1 MVMPS
6 YRIGID
12 VGGTFTHAVALH
24 TSDYSLAAQAKTLTT
39 HGAAAGVA
47 EGVVQ
52 ALRGLLSES
61 GIAPSEISFLAY
73 STTQITNALLEGDVA
88 SVGIVAIGSGLEG
101 KRAQS
106 ETRLGD
112 LELAPG
118 RSLRT
123 LHTYLDRDLL
133 TGGAGSQPAAC
144 CPAALAA
151 VKELAASGA
160 QAIVAAEA
168 FSVDDPSREQ
178 MVISAA
184 QQWGLPATGTHE
196 ISGRYG
202 LRVRTRTAVINAS
215 LLPKAIATGEMV
227 ERAVREI
234 GIGSPLMV
242 VRSDG
247 GVMTVEDLRRRP
259 LLTLLSGPAAGVAAA
274 LMYLHI
280 SDGIFLEV
288 GGTSTDITAIQHGR
302 ALLRTAE
309 VGGHRLFLRT
319 LDVRTIG
326 VAGGSM
332 PRLSTHAISDVGPR
346 SAHLAGLPYA
356 CFSDAAALKP
366 PVPSGLKPDP
376 TALLVS
382 PVPGD
387 PGDYAVVEL
396 PSGQRVAVTVT
407 CAANA
412 LEQVPADDWAFGD
425 AEASRL
431 AFAALGKLIGK
442 PAEQAAESLLS
453 VAARKAARTVEQLL
467 ADRGMSRDTTDLIG
481 GGGGAGALVPAVG
494 KLLGLPVRLAPN
506 ASVVSAIGTA
516 LALVREVIERTV
528 PSAAEADM
536 LAIRREAA
544 EAVIRAGA
552 APDSITVELEY
563 DSRTAVLRAV
573 ATGQTELRERDLA
586 RALATDE
593 ERLAA
598 AAKSLRVTPDQ
609 VVEEA
614 DSGLLRAY
622 RATRRRRRLLGL
634 VSEGKAI
641 IALVDQQGVTRLLL
655 PGGIVGAATAVGT
668 REAIAKMLDRHTRYG
683 DAGAELPQ
691 VFLGVR
697 ARMVNLS
704 GLATADQVMALAQA
718 ETSAL
723 PAEEMVLIAV
733 VPRSAGADRDGGS

>member
-1 MVMPS
+1 MPT

-12 VGGTFTHAVALH
+12 VGGTFTHAVALDTRDH
-24 TSDYSLAAQAKTLTT
+24 SLAAQAKTPTT
-39 HGAAAGVA
+39 HRAAAGVA
-47 EGVVQ
+47 EGVVE
-52 ALRGLLSES
+52 ALRKLLSES
-61 GIAPSEISFLAY
+61 GITASEIGFLAY

-88 SVGIVAIGSGLEG
+88 PVGIVAIGSGLEG

-123 LHTYLDRDLL
+123 FHTYLDLPA
-133 TGGAGSQPAAC
+133 GGSEGRERMSESRAA
-144 CPAALAA
+144 AA
-151 VKELAASGA
+151 VKGLAAGGA

-168 FSVDDPSREQ
+168 FSVDDPSREE

-184 QQWGLPATGTHE
+184 QESGLPASGTHQ

-247 GVMTVEDLRRRP
+247 GVMTIADLRRRP

-274 LMYLHI
+274 LMYLRI

-332 PRLSTHAISDVGPR
+332 PRLSGHAISDVGPR
-346 SAHLAGLPYA
+346 SAHLAGLPYS
-356 CFSDAAALKP
+356 CFPDGAAPKP
-366 PVPSGLKPDP
+366 PAPSGLKPDA
-376 TALLVS
+376 TALLLS
-382 PVPGD
+382 PVAGD
-387 PGDYAVVEL
+387 PEDYAVVEL

-412 LEQVPADDWAFGD
+412 LGQVPAGDWAHGD

-442 PAEQAAESLLS
+442 SAEQAAESLLS
-453 VAARKAARTVEQLL
+453 AAAQKAARTVEQLL

-481 GGGGAGALVPAVG
+481 GGGGAGALAPAVG
-494 KLLGLPVRLAPN
+494 KLLGLPVRLAAN

-573 ATGQTELRERDLA
+573 ATGQTELRERDLT

-598 AAKSLRVTPDQ
+598 AAKSLRAPPE
-609 VVEEA
+609 VVEEAA

-622 RATRRRRRLLGL
+622 RASRRRRRLLGL
-634 VSEGKAI
+634 VSEERAT

-655 PGGIVGAATAVGT
+655 PGGMVRATTAAGT
-668 REAIAKMLDRHTRYG
+668 REAMAGMLDQHTRYG

-697 ARMVNLS
+697 ARIVNLS

-723 PAEEMVLIAV
+723 PAEEMVLVAV
-733 VPRSAGADRDGGS
+733 SRRAG

>member
-1 MVMPS
+1 MVRPS

-12 VGGTFTHAVALH
+12 VGGTFTHAVALD
-24 TSDYSLAAQAKTLTT
+24 TGDYSLAAQAKTPTT
-39 HGAAAGVA
+39 HRAAAGVA

-61 GIAPSEISFLAY
+61 GIAPSQISFLAY

-88 SVGIVAIGSGLEG
+88 LVGIVAIGSGLEG
-101 KRAQS
+101 KRAHA

-123 LHTYLDRDLL
+123 LHTYLDRERV
-133 TGGAGSQPAAC
+133 SESAAV
-144 CPAALAA
+144 AA
-151 VKELAASGA
+151 VKELAARGA

-168 FSVDDPSREQ
+168 FSVDDPSCEK
-178 MVISAA
+178 MVISSA
-184 QQWGLPATGTHE
+184 QQSGLPATGTHE

-215 LLPKAIATGEMV
+215 LLPRTIATAEMV

-234 GIGSPLMV
+234 AITSPLMV

-247 GVMTVEDLRRRP
+247 GVMTMEDLRRRP

-274 LMYLHI
+274 LMYLRI

-326 VAGGSM
+326 VAGGSL
-332 PRLSTHAISDVGPR
+332 PRVSGRAISDVGPR
-346 SAHLAGLPYA
+346 SAHLAGMPYA
-356 CFSDAAALKP
+356 CFSGAAALKAGGSDLRP
-366 PVPSGLKPDP
+366 
-376 TALLVS
+376 LLVS
-382 PVPGD
+382 PVAGD
-387 PGDYAVVEL
+387 PGDYVVVEL
-396 PSGQRVAVTVT
+396 PSGQRVAATVT

-412 LEQVPADDWAFGD
+412 LDQVPTDDWGHGD

-431 AFAALGKLIGK
+431 ALAAVGKLVGR

-494 KLLGLPVRLAPN
+494 KLVGLPVRLAPN

-528 PSAAEADM
+528 PNAAEADM
-536 LAIRREAA
+536 LSIRREAA

-552 APDSITVELEY
+552 APDSVAVELEY
-563 DSRTAVLRAV
+563 DSRTAVLRAA

-598 AAKSLRVTPDQ
+598 AAKSLRVPADR
-609 VVEEA
+609 VEEA
-614 DSGLLRAY
+614 ADTGLLRAY
-622 RATRRRRRLLGL
+622 RASRQLRRSAGPLPLWRRVLGL
-634 VSEGKAI
+634 VSEERATI
-641 IALVDQQGVTRLLL
+641 CLVDQQGVTRLLL
-655 PGGIVGAATAVGT
+655 PGGTVGAATAAGT
-668 REAIAKMLDRHTRYG
+668 REAMAKMLDQHTRYG

-704 GLATADQVMALAQA
+704 GLATADQVIALAQA

-723 PAEEMVLIAV
+723 SAEELVLIAV
-733 VPRSAGADRDGGS
+733 APRAG